1 MSMTAKPK
9 AEANRISQM
18 LNTVLGADRFPVN
31 VHDLALEYS
40 RIVSPDSYVAQ
51 VKGIDIQGFDGCLK
65 ASADGSKWLIAY
77 NNSYGSPGR
86 ERFTL
91 AHEFGHFM
99 LHRSTQN
106 EFNCTEA
113 DLYDLDANGK
123 LIESEAD
130 TFASYLLM
138 PLDDFRN
145 QLGGQAFT
153 LDFLEHCRHRYGVSR
168 MAAALKWL
176 EIAPKRSLVVV
187 ARDGFL
193 LWARTNTAAFK
204 SGAFLRT
211 RQDVIEVPQ
220 QSIIHELMISE
231 GSGTRTI
238 DARVWFPRESPGMVV
253 EEKAIYV
260 DGPYP
265 YVIGILQL
273 PDAEFF
279 RFR

>member
-1 MSMTAKPK
+1 MRTKPK
-9 AEANRISQM
+9 ALANQLSHM
-18 LNTVLGADRFPVN
+18 LNAVLGADRFPVN
-31 VHDLALEYS
+31 VQDLALEYS
-40 RIVSPDSYVAQ
+40 RIISPDSYITQ
-51 VKGIDIQGFDGCLK
+51 VRGMDIPGFDGCLK
-65 ASADGSKWLIAY
+65 ANADRTKWLIAY

-99 LHRSTQN
+99 LHRIAQS

-113 DLYDLDANGK
+113 DLYDLDINGK

-130 TFASYLLM
+130 IFASYLLM
-138 PLDDFRN
+138 PLDDFRK
-145 QLGGQAFT
+145 QLSGQAFT
-153 LDFLEHCRHRYGVSR
+153 LDFLDHCRNRYGVSR

-193 LWARTNTAAFK
+193 LWARTNNAAFK

-211 RQDVIEVPQ
+211 RQDVIEVPKL
-220 QSIIHELMISE
+220 SIIQDVTITE
-231 GSGTRTI
+231 GNGIRTI
-238 DARVWFPRESPGMVV
+238 DARVWFPREVPGVMV
-253 EEKAIYV
+253 EEQAVYV

-273 PDAEFF
+273 PDAEFV
-279 RFR
+279 RFNK